1 MPCQCIFR
9 REKSTCTENQ
19 VHLHGGLVHFHK
31 EDIERR
37 IVKMSLLL
45 SDALP
50 RVKGYP
56 KKVCLAGD
64 KLFSEPPL
72 DSGHPGWLSGYAGGP
87 RWFVRGTAPGPRLA
101 MIPARNGILSV
112 RKTGTRGAGVPPA
125 PCDPHL
131 PPRAARWFVSAHG
144 AGTGEKYIRLHY
156 ANKRFC

>member
-1 MPCQCIFR
+1 
-9 REKSTCTENQ
+9 
-19 VHLHGGLVHFHK
+19 
-31 EDIERR
+31 
-37 IVKMSLLL
+37 MSLLL

-87 RWFVRGTAPGPRLA
+87 RWFVKGTAPGPRLA

-144 AGTGEKYIRLHY
+144 AGTGEKYLNPLNSRPSLAYRKQWHTMYDILRIVI
-156 ANKRFC
+156 AND